1 MNHILVF
8 IVLLILITI
17 NVIYYYSYN
26 NNIKN
31 HIKENFA
38 DITKFEY
45 INRLLSSNTNIKCSL
60 YDPSR
65 NCGYYTGL
73 TGRITKIDFNKFT
86 ESHSIILN
94 KVSKIESGF
103 IDKKAKFA
111 YFFTN
116 TQPSIIIKVDL
127 DNFTKENEKEEG
139 TITYGILPPTY
150 DNVSLSTCDSDSK
163 YAYLISNSSVINNY
177 KYILKVDLDKYKYVA
192 NIDNVVYYTVKYN
205 NPLLSE
211 LPYYDTNNNTHIKIG
226 FLSYDNTTPLSS
238 IISFTLDKI
247 EKNLYFATILGIY
260 KYVLNNPNAFTPIP
274 IYDAIYRGHP
284 NTIFEQNNP
293 NKKYIGKTQI
303 KSFIIDDMNQYGFF
317 TTNDSKL
324 LKIDMSAFIEDHTS
338 FTFDKNPLITTIP
351 LTDITETKNMII
363 DADNKYLYGDST
375 NGKIFKMDINSNNI
389 NVLNL
394 PSSDVNGGLILDKE
408 NRFLYSS
415 TSGNNHY
422 ILKIK
427 IKDYVSTPK
436 EEEQTDDATI
446 PTISAADL
454 PLNYSLEQISTMQ
467 NSINSIVNANE
478 SEKSIKSNLEKIS
491 TSINN
496 VLAKQTTDHA
506 QIKTS
511 MELTNAELQNTL
523 NVINGERA
531 KLNLSANESYLLKP
545 PQKQEQ
551 FANLIQHKIHPRIND
566 FINIQPDWRIEWN
579 KNMHNANINP
589 LLVLP

>member
-45 INRLLSSNTNIKCSL
+45 VNRLLSSNTNIKCSL
-60 YDPSR
+60 YDQSR

-103 IDKKAKFA
+103 IDKKAEFA
-111 YFFTN
+111 YFLTN
-116 TQPSIIIKVDL
+116 TQPSIIIKVNL
-127 DNFTKENEKEEG
+127 NNFSKKDEKEKG
-139 TITYGILPPTY
+139 TITYGVLPPTY

-163 YAYLISNSSVINNY
+163 YAYLISTSSFTSDN
-177 KYILKVDLDKYKYVA
+177 KYILKVDLDKYNYVE
-192 NIDNVVYYTVKYN
+192 NIDNVVYYTVKYD
-205 NPLLSE
+205 NPLISDLA
-211 LPYYDTNNNTHIKIG
+211 YYNTKNNTHIKVG
-226 FLSYDNTTPLSS
+226 LLAPYTPQLTPT
-238 IISFTLDKI
+238 SFTLDKI
-247 EKNLYFATILGIY
+247 EQNLYFGTNLGIH
-260 KYVLNNPNAFTPIP
+260 KYVLNNPNAFTSIP
-274 IYDAIYRGHP
+274 IYTKIYRAGT
-284 NTIFEQNNP
+284 NTIFQQNDP
-293 NKKYIGKTQI
+293 NKIYSTGQTQI
-303 KSFIIDDMNQYGFF
+303 KSCIINDMNQYGFF

-338 FTFDKNPLITTIP
+338 FTFDKNPLITTIT
-351 LTDITETKNMII
+351 LTGITETKNMII

-427 IKDYVSTPK
+427 IKDYLSTPK

-446 PTISAADL
+446 PTISADDL

-491 TSINN
+491 TTINS

-523 NVINGERA
+523 NVINEERA
-531 KLNLSANESYLLKP
+531 KLNLSGNESYLLKP